1 MPPPLDLPLI
11 ITGPDE
17 LHSIIKIDYDRLDN
31 YNMYVIITGP
41 AADLFEADY
50 YNDMKKALKPNG
62 IVCCQGNNI
71 YFIYLS

>member
-1 MPPPLDLPLI
+1 
-11 ITGPDE
+11 
-17 LHSIIKIDYDRLDN
+17 
-31 YNMYVIITGP
+31 MYVIITGP